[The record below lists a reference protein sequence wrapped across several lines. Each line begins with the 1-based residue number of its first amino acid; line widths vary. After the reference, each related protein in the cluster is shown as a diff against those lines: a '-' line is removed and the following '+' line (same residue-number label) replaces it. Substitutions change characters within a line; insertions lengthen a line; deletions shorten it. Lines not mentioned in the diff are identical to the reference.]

1 MEKILIITGSL
12 GIAGIVNKHV
22 FLRAKNRRTFLVGM
36 KNGVR
41 ILMWCVYILKIRR
54 FNMANA

>member
-12 GIAGIVNKHV
+12 GIAGIVNNHV

-36 KNGVR
+36 KKWCKNIDVVR
-41 ILMWCVYILKIRR
+41 LHLK
-54 FNMANA
+54 N